1 MRTSGAT
8 RTRRTVLPK
17 RRARCRCRPRRRQ
30 SRRALPAAPR
40 RWLRSCTFASCRSRA
55 GRPTAGCRGRHMC
68 MRTLEHPV
76 VLGPASACAAHLGD
90 RAAWVAQEDGVQLRE
105 QRRQEAPDRRRRWPQ
120 QLDARVERRGQ
131 GGDDVGGGG
140 RGQGEDV
147 GGGGRGRCRTWAE
160 EDTGGE
166 GREPRAGLPSRAVA
180 RSLGRA

>member
-1 MRTSGAT
+1 
-8 RTRRTVLPK
+8 
-17 RRARCRCRPRRRQ
+17 
-30 SRRALPAAPR
+30 
-40 RWLRSCTFASCRSRA
+40 
-55 GRPTAGCRGRHMC
+55 MC

-147 GGGGRGRCRTWAE
+147 GGGGRGQGKDVGKGKTS
-160 EDTGGE
+160 GE
-166 GREPRAGLPSRAVA
+166 AGLPLRVVA
-180 RSLGRA
+180 HSLGRA